1 MTENEITY
9 KIRHAIFDVYNELGP
24 GLLESVYQEAMTY
37 QMRIDGLKVDEQV
50 SVPVIYKGQL
60 LQKADLKLDLLV
72 EGCVIVELK
81 SVAEMKNVFFKQ
93 LQTYLKLSKL
103 HCGILVNFNTDN
115 IIDSIYRVFN
125 GYK

>member
-1 MTENEITY
+1 MTENDITY

-115 IIDSIYRVFN
+115 IIDSIHRVFN

>member
-60 LQKADLKLDLLV
+60 LQKADLKMDLLV

-81 SVAEMKNVFFKQ
+81 SVAEMKKVFFKQ
-93 LQTYLKLSKL
+93 LQTYLKLSNL
-103 HCGILVNFNTDN
+103 HCGMLVNFNTDN
-115 IIDSIYRVFN
+115 IIDSIHRVFN

>member
-24 GLLESVYQEAMTY
+24 GLLENVYQEAMTY

-81 SVAEMKNVFFKQ
+81 SVAEMKKVFFKQ
-93 LQTYLKLSKL
+93 LQTYLKLSNL

-115 IIDSIYRVFN
+115 IIDSIHRVFN

>member
-115 IIDSIYRVFN
+115 IIDSIHRVFN

>member
-37 QMRIDGLKVDEQV
+37 QMRVDGLKVDEQV

-81 SVAEMKNVFFKQ
+81 SVAEMKKVFFKQ
-93 LQTYLKLSKL
+93 LQTYLKLSNL

-115 IIDSIYRVFN
+115 IIDSIHRVFN

>member
-81 SVAEMKNVFFKQ
+81 SVAEMKKVFFKQ
-93 LQTYLKLSKL
+93 LQTYLKLSNL

-115 IIDSIYRVFN
+115 IIDSIHRVFN

>member
-1 MTENEITY
+1 MTENDITY

-93 LQTYLKLSKL
+93 L
-103 HCGILVNFNTDN
+103 
-115 IIDSIYRVFN
+115 
-125 GYK
+125 

>member
-37 QMRIDGLKVDEQV
+37 QMRVDGLKVDEQV

-81 SVAEMKNVFFKQ
+81 SVAEMKKVFFKQ

-115 IIDSIYRVFN
+115 IIDSIHRVFN

>member
-81 SVAEMKNVFFKQ
+81 SVAEMKKVFFKQ

-115 IIDSIYRVFN
+115 IIDSIHRVFN
-125 GYK
+125 SYK

>member
-60 LQKADLKLDLLV
+60 LQKTDLKLDLLV

-115 IIDSIYRVFN
+115 IIDSIHRVFN

>member
-37 QMRIDGLKVDEQV
+37 QMRVDGLKVDEQV

-115 IIDSIYRVFN
+115 IIDSIHRVFN

>member
-93 LQTYLKLSKL
+93 LQTYLKLSNL

-115 IIDSIYRVFN
+115 IIDSIHRVFN

>member
-60 LQKADLKLDLLV
+60 HQKADLKLDLLV
-72 EGCVIVELK
+72 EGCGIVELK
-81 SVAEMKNVFFKQ
+81 SVAEMKKVFFKQ

-115 IIDSIYRVFN
+115 IIDSIHRVFN

>member
-115 IIDSIYRVFN
+115 IIDSIHRVFN
-125 GYK
+125 SYK

>member
-24 GLLESVYQEAMTY
+24 GLLENVYQEAMTY
-37 QMRIDGLKVDEQV
+37 QMRVDGLKVDEQV

-81 SVAEMKNVFFKQ
+81 SVAEMKKVFFKQ

-115 IIDSIYRVFN
+115 IIDSIHRVFN

>member
-50 SVPVIYKGQL
+50 SVPVIYKGL
-60 LQKADLKLDLLV
+60 SIGFSMAINKFITRIQK
-72 EGCVIVELK
+72 IR
-81 SVAEMKNVFFKQ
+81 MIF
-93 LQTYLKLSKL
+93 
-103 HCGILVNFNTDN
+103 
-115 IIDSIYRVFN
+115 
-125 GYK
+125 

>member
-81 SVAEMKNVFFKQ
+81 SVAEMKKVFFKQ

-115 IIDSIYRVFN
+115 IIDSIHRVFN

>member
-24 GLLESVYQEAMTY
+24 GLLENVYQEAMTY

-81 SVAEMKNVFFKQ
+81 SVAEMKKVFFKQ

-115 IIDSIYRVFN
+115 IIDSIHRVFN

>member
-24 GLLESVYQEAMTY
+24 GLLESVYQEAMIY
-37 QMRIDGLKVDEQV
+37 QMRVDGLKVDEQV

-81 SVAEMKNVFFKQ
+81 SVAEMKKVFFKQ
-93 LQTYLKLSKL
+93 LQTYLKLSNL

-115 IIDSIYRVFN
+115 IIDSIHRVFN

>member
-37 QMRIDGLKVDEQV
+37 QMRVDGLKVDEQV

-93 LQTYLKLSKL
+93 LQTYLKLSNL

-115 IIDSIYRVFN
+115 IIDSIHRVFN

>member
-24 GLLESVYQEAMTY
+24 GLLENVYQEAMTY

-72 EGCVIVELK
+72 EGCVIIELK

-115 IIDSIYRVFN
+115 IIDSIHRVFN

>member
-72 EGCVIVELK
+72 EGCVIIELK

-115 IIDSIYRVFN
+115 IIDSIHRVFN